1 MKTTDKH
8 MAEREDGRAEGLEER
23 LAAFV
28 ETLKTILPDFETVY
42 AAVVGNEAY
51 AGFSREKIR
60 KYYENAK
67 RES

>member
-1 MKTTDKH
+1 
-8 MAEREDGRAEGLEER
+8 MAEREDGRAEGLEEG

-51 AGFSREKIR
+51 AGFSREKN
-60 KYYENAK
+60 KK
-67 RES
+67 VL